1 MLSPQEYEIKHILP
15 VYSTP
20 SRKHDTVIDKGN
32 QHVTKVED
40 WQHLCSVSTDTIKD
54 TCYSTGLSATF
65 RAGGALA
72 RVGGEID

>member
-1 MLSPQEYEIKHILP
+1 MKIHLIKLGVLLNTHPEVSSQSVHMPVELTWWLVLNTTTSLIFSRKRHILP

-40 WQHLCSVSTDTIKD
+40 
-54 TCYSTGLSATF
+54 
-65 RAGGALA
+65 
-72 RVGGEID
+72 